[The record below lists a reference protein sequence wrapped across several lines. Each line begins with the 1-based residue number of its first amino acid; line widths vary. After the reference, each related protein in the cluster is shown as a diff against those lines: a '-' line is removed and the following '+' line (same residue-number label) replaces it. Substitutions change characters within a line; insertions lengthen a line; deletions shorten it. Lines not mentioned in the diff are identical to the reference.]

1 MSVDV
6 IGFTEAKIQ
15 GKWEC
20 IDFYLPDKDGTMHL
34 VPCIRGG
41 SSTHYTLRTDCDLW
55 RLREPLDL
63 SEPVRKNMTNED
75 GNIYGLMGN
84 GYTAWHVIE
93 GSWFA
98 NVDLQQPEYC
108 GFFKRQDVT
117 RYLSRI
123 DEYDLDENEML
134 SIDDYHELP
143 DDEKIAYQYME
154 YTPYYGN
161 RWILRD
167 LKNSVMSRLNAY
179 NSVIAIEDGLKELE
193 FADCRVV
200 LYFG

>member
-34 VPCIRGG
+34 IPCIRGG
-41 SSTHYTLRTDCDLW
+41 SSTHYALRTDCDLW

-84 GYTAWHVIE
+84 GYTAWHVNLLIV
-93 GSWFA
+93 SW
-98 NVDLQQPEYC
+98 
-108 GFFKRQDVT
+108 
-117 RYLSRI
+117 
-123 DEYDLDENEML
+123 
-134 SIDDYHELP
+134 
-143 DDEKIAYQYME
+143 
-154 YTPYYGN
+154 
-161 RWILRD
+161 
-167 LKNSVMSRLNAY
+167 
-179 NSVIAIEDGLKELE
+179 
-193 FADCRVV
+193 
-200 LYFG
+200 